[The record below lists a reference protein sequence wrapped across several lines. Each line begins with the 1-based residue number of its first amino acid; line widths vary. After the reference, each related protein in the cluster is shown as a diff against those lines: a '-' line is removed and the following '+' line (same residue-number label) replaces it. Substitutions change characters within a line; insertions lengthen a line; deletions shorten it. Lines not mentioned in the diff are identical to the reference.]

1 MTQSCASSYRAR
13 DSNDTSADLIEFDGL
28 EECLEIAFAETL
40 VSLALDDFEE
50 DGPDHVRG
58 EDLQQDAFGFRTASI
73 DENAALAQFLDVL
86 LVADHPVFNPFVIR
100 FRRVLG
106 RDAAAAQHV
115 DGLVDVFSR
124 QRDVLDALAA

>member
-58 EDLQQDAFGFRTASI
+58 EDLQQDPFVLRTASV
-73 DENAALAQFLDVL
+73 DENAALAQLFDVL
-86 LVADHPVFNPFVIR
+86 LVADDPVFDAFVIR
-100 FRRVLG
+100 LRRVLE
-106 RDAAAAQHV
+106 RHAAAAQHV
-115 DGLVDVFSR
+115 HGLVNVFS
-124 QRDVLDALAA
+124 

>member
-1 MTQSCASSYRAR
+1 MTQSCASSCRAR

-58 EDLQQDAFGFRTASI
+58 EDLQQDAFVFRTASI
-73 DENAALAQFLDVL
+73 DENAALAQLFDVL
-86 LVADHPVFNPFVIR
+86 LVARDPVLDALVIR
-100 FRRVLG
+100 LGRVLE
-106 RDAAAAQHV
+106 RDTAAAQHV
-115 DGLVDVFSR
+115 DGLVDV
-124 QRDVLDALAA
+124 L